1 MIPGPCQTLQIG
13 TKSSLGSSLTNGWF
27 TLGLEA
33 AAGWMLDKVG
43 TAQTPRPV
51 IFLDID
57 GVLNRSGAKSDE
69 HTIDRTLLHR
79 FKRLVAAVEARV
91 VLVSTWRHEQ
101 GGERLAHDLGV
112 PFEDAVPDLR
122 PHSRGDEVRTWLRS
136 HPGVTRF
143 VILDDDDD
151 GYGDM
156 PLFQP
161 NPYTGLSDRVAG
173 NVEAFLTG
181 ERQTD
186 SRRTL
191 FVRVGQYIES
201 FVTGHRG

>member
-1 MIPGPCQTLQIG
+1 M
-13 TKSSLGSSLTNGWF
+13 F
-27 TLGLEA
+27 
-33 AAGWMLDKVG
+33 DKTG
-43 TAQTPRPV
+43 TAQPPSRPV

-57 GVLNRSGAKSDE
+57 GVLNRSGSESDR
-69 HTIDRTLLHR
+69 HTIDPTLLDR
-79 FKRLVAAVEARV
+79 FNRLVAALDARV

-101 GGERLAHDLGV
+101 GGARRAHDLSV
-112 PFEDAVPDLR
+112 PFEDVVPDLR
-122 PHSRGDEVRTWLRS
+122 PRSRGDEVRAWLSS
-136 HPGVTRF
+136 HPDVTRF

-161 NPYTGLSDRVAG
+161 NPYTGLSDSIAG
-173 NVEAFLTG
+173 AVEGFFIG